1 MADYTDFELSLGA
14 YGKTTEY
21 TDENAIILAIR
32 NILLSRPGNFPF
44 NPSIGMNIKKY
55 QFDILDSQTIKD
67 IQSELNREIAT
78 YIPNLGGVEVYVN
91 KIDSTDGIGY
101 LGISVGANL
110 NGEKIT
116 STFILGQDENTHEVK
131 IFNEIN

>member
-1 MADYTDFELSLGA
+1 MADYTDFALSFGP
-14 YGKTTEY
+14 YGKATEY

-55 QFDILDSQTIKD
+55 QFDILDSQTISD
-67 IQSELNREIAT
+67 IQSELNREIAQ
-78 YIPNLGGVEVYVN
+78 YIPNLGSVEVYVN
-91 KIDSTDGIGY
+91 KIESSDGIGY

-116 STFILGQDENTHEVK
+116 SNFIMGQDPKTNEVK
-131 IFNEIN
+131 VFNEIN